1 MTAVVNNQMPKWAPR
16 GRLLDAAT
24 PLAVSDNHWLEGL
37 KLRYGALECRTLNV
51 EGELDPCTDEGVTT
65 TDTECLDTSSIYL
78 PFRIWDYLAGSPL
91 ELTVDEIT
99 AVIDAGWSDTAISY
113 AFAVRLRDYLA
124 DSPDTLPDFTSASAA
139 ITCCD
144 AVAALDSQLAVML
157 GGRQGTIHMTR
168 GALQACADDLELVD
182 DRWYTRNGTKVV
194 ADAGYTP
201 FPTPS
206 GWSVPGAMEQYMFAT
221 GEVHWAMTTPE
232 YLDANPNQTSNLRR
246 DWYARHK
253 HAYGVLAFG
262 LCGILAVLTTLDS
275 NKVQP

>member
-182 DRWYTRNGTKVV
+182 DRADLPVHRLGRRDGAQPTRQRPRSGPER
-194 ADAGYTP
+194 DALFCARELRPMHALPRGHRQG
-201 FPTPS
+201 S
-206 GWSVPGAMEQYMFAT
+206 AAHDRRGLGCRHLARPGASDGRCFDLWF
-221 GEVHWAMTTPE
+221 G
-232 YLDANPNQTSNLRR
+232 TSC
-246 DWYARHK
+246 AQPHS
-253 HAYGVLAFG
+253 
-262 LCGILAVLTTLDS
+262 LCVAVFS
-275 NKVQP
+275 A